1 MLTGCTSA
9 KTEEAAQQETDGK
22 EENGEKKIQIGL
34 TVDSFVIER
43 WIRDRDVF
51 VATARDLGAEVN
63 VQDAGADA
71 QEQISQIDY
80 FIKKHMDCDH
90 RKGLRCAFGGCG
102 TCTQRGDPG
111 DLL

>member
-1 MLTGCTSA
+1 MYLW
-9 KTEEAAQQETDGK
+9 QQQG
-22 EENGEKKIQIGL
+22 I
-34 TVDSFVIER
+34 
-43 WIRDRDVF
+43 
-51 VATARDLGAEVN
+51 LGAEVN

-80 FIKKHMDCDH
+80 FIKKHMDVIVIIARDC
-90 RKGLRCAFGGCG
+90 GALIGGCG